1 MQETPVRFLVAKI
14 PWRRVR
20 LPTPV
25 FLGFPGDSVGKK
37 STCSVGDLDSIP
49 GLGGSPPWRS
59 AWQPT
64 PLFLP
69 REFPWTEEPGRLQSI
84 TGSQESDTTEPLS
97 AAQLFYIL
105 EVIMTHELI
114 TIKTVTWNFLPR
126 L

>member
-1 MQETPVRFLVAKI
+1 M
-14 PWRRVR
+14 

-25 FLGFPGDSVGKK
+25 LGFPGGSVGKK
-37 STCSVGDLDSIP
+37 SICSVGDPDLIP

-59 AWQPT
+59 TWQPT

-84 TGSQESDTTEPLS
+84 RGSKESDTTEPLS
-97 AAQLFYIL
+97 TAQVFYIS
-105 EVIMTHELI
+105 EIIMTHELI
-114 TIKTVTWNFLPR
+114 TIKTVTWNFLPQ